1 MTDHSVQTYYFEP
14 NHGIPN
20 HPTLPVL
27 LYPQALQ
34 AQPADTESIFNQ
46 NHWLNSW
53 TNGVFDY
60 HHYHSNAHEVLGV
73 ISGHVTVQLGG
84 EEGQSVTLYAGDVVV
99 LPAGTGHKRISASS
113 DFRMVGAYPDGMS
126 YNTRTATET
135 EKEHATALAEI
146 SHVPLPKMD
155 PIYGP
160 QGPLLQ
166 YWHSV

>member
-1 MTDHSVQTYYFEP
+1 MTDHSVQTYYFEA

-34 AQPADTESIFNQ
+34 AKPTDTESIFNQ

-53 TNGVFDY
+53 TNGVFNY

-73 ISGHVTVQLGG
+73 ISGQVTVQLGG
-84 EEGQSVTLYAGDVVV
+84 EEGQLFTMYAGDVVV
-99 LPAGTGHKRISASS
+99 LPAGTGHKRISASP
-113 DFRMVGAYPDGMS
+113 DFRIVGAYPDGMS
-126 YNTRTATET
+126 YNTHTATET

-155 PIYGP
+155 PIYGS
-160 QGPLLQ
+160 QGPLLK

>member
-1 MTDHSVQTYYFEP
+1 MTDHSVRTYYFEP

-34 AQPADTESIFNQ
+34 AQLADTESIFNQ
-46 NHWLNSW
+46 NRWLNSW

-99 LPAGTGHKRISASS
+99 LPAGTGHKRVSASS
-113 DFRMVGAYPDGMS
+113 DFRIVGAYPDGMS

>member
-1 MTDHSVQTYYFEP
+1 MTDHSVQTYYFEA

-27 LYPQALQ
+27 LYPQALH
-34 AQPADTESIFNQ
+34 AKPTDTESIFNQ

-53 TNGVFDY
+53 TNGVFNY

-73 ISGHVTVQLGG
+73 ISGQVTVQLGG
-84 EEGQSVTLYAGDVVV
+84 EEGQLFTMYAGDVVV
-99 LPAGTGHKRISASS
+99 LPAGTVHKRISASP
-113 DFRMVGAYPDGMS
+113 DFRIVGAYPDGMS
-126 YNTRTATET
+126 YNTHTATET

-155 PIYGP
+155 PIYGS

>member
-1 MTDHSVQTYYFEP
+1 MTDHSVQTHYFKS

-34 AQPADTESIFNQ
+34 AKPTDTESIFNQ

-53 TNGVFDY
+53 TNGVFNY

-73 ISGHVTVQLGG
+73 ISGQVTIQLGG
-84 EEGQSVTLYAGDVVV
+84 EEGQLFTLYVGDVVV
-99 LPAGTGHKRISASS
+99 LPAGTGHKRVSASS
-113 DFRMVGAYPDGMS
+113 DFRIVGAYPNGMS
-126 YNTRTATET
+126 YNTRTATEI

-155 PIYGP
+155 PIYGQ

>member
-1 MTDHSVQTYYFEP
+1 MTDHSVQTYYFEA

-34 AQPADTESIFNQ
+34 AKPTDTESIFNQ

-53 TNGVFDY
+53 TNGVFNY

-73 ISGHVTVQLGG
+73 ISGEVTVQLGG
-84 EEGQSVTLYAGDVVV
+84 EEGQLFTMYAGDVVV
-99 LPAGTGHKRISASS
+99 LPAGTGHKRISASP
-113 DFRMVGAYPDGMS
+113 DFRIVGAYPEGIS
-126 YNTRTATET
+126 YNTRTATKT

-155 PIYGP
+155 PIYGS